1 MKVPFPI
8 RTAIAAI
15 RWPLSTPSM
24 PMYYE
29 PISSLQTLRQ
39 PNSIPSVL
47 QPIISRGIAETIND
61 LVIAIE
67 YDIENVEEITL
78 ARHYTTL
85 SLALVLLGNGLA
97 DEAHDLITPLSW
109 NEDTYFGGPTMVAQA
124 DGSVIAVASY
134 AHSLIHRR
142 EGFAQGEYA
151 MMGYQNAQ
159 YWTNALDTRRNSLS
173 AGGISATAT
182 ATVLPFEQVRDA
194 IGMISKNFGSE
205 AESWCQQR
213 LNGMNVCCWDP
224 RFLHELSATVSRD
237 ENICKEFKE
246 FASAACELEL
256 RVLLNYCL
264 GRAGY
269 ECDDVLIAESPAQSA
284 FISNPNTKDSTSEK
298 LELDVNLAQ
307 TVANKVSSAHIG
319 AFQSSASVTVRSV
332 LRSVHVVDDNNPLR
346 ASRSAAAGL
355 ACRLLGSPAVKIARN
370 SMDSSNADRDGTALH
385 VILPLT
391 ESEGSNAKFGSAF
404 YGGGPFGVGDAFACY
419 DVDETDTDTDTG
431 NEIGV
436 QSFIPC
442 DSSDTNAVFVD
453 RFHGT
458 RGDTPTSVLQW
469 SKGTIH
475 KSVT

>member
-1 MKVPFPI
+1 M
-8 RTAIAAI
+8 
-15 RWPLSTPSM
+15 
-24 PMYYE
+24 
-29 PISSLQTLRQ
+29 
-39 PNSIPSVL
+39 
-47 QPIISRGIAETIND
+47 
-61 LVIAIE
+61 AIE
-67 YDIENVEEITL
+67 NDINIENVQEIAS
-78 ARHYTTL
+78 ARYYTTL

-109 NEDTYFGGPTMVAQA
+109 NQDTYFGGPTMVAQV

-142 EGFAQGEYA
+142 EGFAQGEFA

-159 YWTNALDTRRNSLS
+159 YWMNALDARRNSLP
-173 AGGISATAT
+173 ADGGVSAT
-182 ATVLPFEQVRDA
+182 VLPLPFEQVQDA
-194 IGMISKNFGSE
+194 IGMISKNFGSK

-213 LNGMNVCCWDP
+213 LLKHGMNGCCWDP

-269 ECDDVLIAESPAQSA
+269 ECNDDDINISLAESPVQTT
-284 FISNPNTKDSTSEK
+284 FISNPNTNYSTSEK
-298 LELDVNLAQ
+298 IELDANLAQ
-307 TVANKVSSAHIG
+307 AVANKLSSAHIG

-332 LRSVHVVDDNNPLR
+332 LRPVHLVDDNNPLR
-346 ASRSAAAGL
+346 PSRSAAAGL
-355 ACRLLGSPAVKIARN
+355 ACRLLGSPAVKLARN
-370 SMDSSNADRDGTALH
+370 YMDGSGANRDETALYI
-385 VILPLT
+385 ILILT
-391 ESEGSNAKFGSAF
+391 VSEGSNAKFGSAF
-404 YGGGPFGVGDAFACY
+404 YGGGPLAVGDAFACY
-419 DVDETDTDTDTG
+419 DVDATETGDE
-431 NEIGV
+431 NGV
-436 QSFIPC
+436 HSFIPC
-442 DSSDTNAVFVD
+442 DSSDINAVFVD

-458 RGDTPTSVLQW
+458 RGETPTSVLQW